1 MPDDTAAMTA
11 RQAWDWL
18 VAHEAHGVRTGG
30 IHVYMPAPG
39 IVEVSR
45 AGSNDSVDMGM
56 PEFLNDF
63 SSSGFVPLDTADYA
77 A

>member
-1 MPDDTAAMTA
+1 MPDDTAMTA
-11 RQAWDWL
+11 RQAWDFM
-18 VAHEAHGVRTGG
+18 VGSPGHGVRTGG

-63 SSSGFVPLDTADYA
+63 SSSGFVPLDTTDYA

>member
-1 MPDDTAAMTA
+1 MPDDTAMTA

-18 VAHEAHGVRTGG
+18 ATNEGYGVRADDV
-30 IHVYMPAPG
+30 HVFMPAPG

-45 AGSNDSVDMGM
+45 AGMGTSVPLDQ
-56 PEFLNDF
+56 PQFLNDF
-63 SSSGFVPLDTADYA
+63 SWATFKPLDTADYA